1 MVARKS
7 KASPKPKAAKSKTK
21 SKPAPKVTRTKNAP
35 SAGRA
40 ASTPRGTRSE
50 AAPKKKRVSKEKV
63 AATAKKAPLAKGKSA
78 AAVKK
83 ATAPEPKP
91 AVKSTVP
98 PAKAQASRAR
108 SSVAA
113 SVAPVASESGGRRQG
128 GVSLKFLVSVAQAIK
143 DAVAPLARSIKGR
156 EIVDESP
163 SGDVTF
169 QIDRV
174 AERTLLAHLKSA
186 GLPLS
191 YYSEHEGY
199 STFSSKPPKNL
210 LIVDPIDGTRA
221 AKSGFEGCV
230 IAVASTHVIERP
242 TMADLDCA
250 CVMELL
256 GDRIFLAERGKGA
269 RYYVDGHLKRPKLS
283 TNTDIE
289 SMSWS
294 MTIPAR
300 PAELIFPTAA
310 RIIDLSSL
318 KGGFFACNSTSYSLT
333 RLITNQL
340 DACVDVAN
348 RYYRDIPD
356 RVKDY
361 FLNAGRGK
369 IIGAA
374 PYDIAA
380 GLLVAEEAG
389 CIVTDAYGK
398 RFDDLLLLD
407 SSPTNHQSVIA
418 ASNKA
423 LHEKL
428 LGFFDTRI
436 KQYEALL
443 SHHKTGK

>member
-7 KASPKPKAAKSKTK
+7 KASPKPKAAPSKVK
-21 SKPAPKVTRTKNAP
+21 SKPAPKVTRAKRAP
-35 SAGRA
+35 SVGRA
-40 ASTPRGTRSE
+40 TSKTRGTSST
-50 AAPKKKRVSKEKV
+50 AASRKKTVSKEKGV
-63 AATAKKAPLAKGKSA
+63 VSAKKAPLAKGKA
-78 AAVKK
+78 APVKK
-83 ATAPEPKP
+83 ATAPKTKAAAKP
-91 AVKSTVP
+91 TAPPDKVKPSRAKSSVIASAPP
-98 PAKAQASRAR
+98 PA
-108 SSVAA
+108 
-113 SVAPVASESGGRRQG
+113 PEPGGRRQG

-199 STFSSKPPKNL
+199 STFSSKPPKSL

-318 KGGFFACNSTSYSLT
+318 KGGFFSCNSTSYSLT
-333 RLITNQL
+333 RLVTNQL

-361 FLNAGRGK
+361 FVNAGRGK

-398 RFDDLLLLD
+398 RFDELLLLD
-407 SSPTNHQSVIA
+407 SSSTNHQSVIA
-418 ASNKA
+418 ASNKI

-428 LGFFDTRI
+428 LSFFDTRI

-443 SHHKTGK
+443 SRHKTGK